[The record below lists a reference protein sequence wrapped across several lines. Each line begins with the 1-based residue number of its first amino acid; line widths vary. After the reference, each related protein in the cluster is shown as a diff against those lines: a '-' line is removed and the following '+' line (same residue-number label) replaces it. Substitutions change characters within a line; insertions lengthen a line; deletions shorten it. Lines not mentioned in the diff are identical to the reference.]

1 MLKIRKTIKNGTLR
15 VWHIRNGSVALG
27 HQIEVESPIQAIAL
41 IEQWA
46 DEDLKN
52 PNVEFNAFGL
62 EVYDDTDLPE
72 EDKGTEAGWSEWYNS
87 DGEDIMV
94 ILDELEE
101 RIN

>member
-1 MLKIRKTIKNGTLR
+1 MRTKTKNGTLR
-15 VWHIRNGSVALG
+15 IYHIRNGHIV
-27 HQIEVESPIQAIAL
+27 HQGNVTSPIQAIAL

-52 PNVEFNAFGL
+52 PNVEFNTFGL

-87 DGEDIMV
+87 DGEDIQEIM
-94 ILDELEE
+94 DELEE